1 MGPVTVEVELPCVL
15 RFAFSTTSEPAIY
28 PTFGVSDMSNMHQR
42 TRHETC
48 QRWVVDSEI
57 RIDDRGS
64 VVCALKAT
72 DWP

>member
-28 PTFGVSDMSNMHQR
+28 PTFGVSDMSNMHQC

-48 QRWVVDSEI
+48 QRWVVEI

-64 VVCALKAT
+64 VVCALEAT
-72 DWP
+72 DCP